1 MKETNTLATFLKITF
16 RISKSYIPLTI
27 LMAILD
33 SIFVLVG
40 IYIPKLIIAGL
51 EKLDLS
57 KVTDKSLVGIW
68 NALSDQLLP
77 IVYAIIA
84 LMGINLILRI
94 ITRLLNKHLQV
105 KQVELNERFYQELSK
120 KIMRLDYEK
129 IENPNILDLKER
141 AVFAAVNQS
150 AIPVLMQSISSILK
164 ATFTLT
170 GVIAIILTLNIYLL
184 LIIFVLVF
192 LTIILTFAF
201 RNYQTQTFQKIVPI
215 NRKFSYYVSLI
226 QDNTITKDVKMYNLG
241 KIFTHKMYAF
251 SREVNDELLKM
262 GKLQGFFLSFT
273 GLINNLQLL
282 LVYLYMGYLVIY
294 NGLKISDLTMYVR
307 ANQSFASNLQEF
319 FGSIAGI
326 RQTIHYLEP
335 FMEFMN
341 LEEAEV
347 KSKGKLVLDEINEIE
362 FRNVTFSYPRSDKK
376 VLDNVSFKIRKG
388 EKISIVGLN
397 GAGKTTLIK
406 LLCQLYHPTE
416 GEILINGININEYE
430 YNSYLN
436 KLSAVFQDFKMF
448 AFSLKENIILN
459 EKEDDEKLQTVL
471 RKNNL
476 EDMVANLP
484 NGVDTNLYKIFDK
497 NGVELSYG
505 QNQKVAISRALYK
518 DSDLVILDE
527 PTSALDPIAEYE
539 VYKSFN
545 NLIENKT
552 AIYISHRMS
561 SSIFCDKILVIE
573 DGRVTAFDK
582 HHNLLQNKNG
592 LYYKLFMTQAQNY
605 TLPQEV

>member
-1 MKETNTLATFLKITF
+1 M
-16 RISKSYIPLTI
+16 
-27 LMAILD
+27 
-33 SIFVLVG
+33 
-40 IYIPKLIIAGL
+40 
-51 EKLDLS
+51 
-57 KVTDKSLVGIW
+57 
-68 NALSDQLLP
+68 
-77 IVYAIIA
+77 
-84 LMGINLILRI
+84 
-94 ITRLLNKHLQV
+94 
-105 KQVELNERFYQELSK
+105 
-120 KIMRLDYEK
+120 
-129 IENPNILDLKER
+129 
-141 AVFAAVNQS
+141 
-150 AIPVLMQSISSILK
+150 
-164 ATFTLT
+164 
-170 GVIAIILTLNIYLL
+170 
-184 LIIFVLVF
+184 
-192 LTIILTFAF
+192 
-201 RNYQTQTFQKIVPI
+201 
-215 NRKFSYYVSLI
+215 
-226 QDNTITKDVKMYNLG
+226 
-241 KIFTHKMYAF
+241 
-251 SREVNDELLKM
+251 
-262 GKLQGFFLSFT
+262 
-273 GLINNLQLL
+273 
-282 LVYLYMGYLVIY
+282 
-294 NGLKISDLTMYVR
+294 
-307 ANQSFASNLQEF
+307 
-319 FGSIAGI
+319 
-326 RQTIHYLEP
+326 
-335 FMEFMN
+335 
-341 LEEAEV
+341 
-347 KSKGKLVLDEINEIE
+347 
-362 FRNVTFSYPRSDKK
+362 
-376 VLDNVSFKIRKG
+376 
-388 EKISIVGLN
+388 
-397 GAGKTTLIK
+397 
-406 LLCQLYHPTE
+406 YHPTE